1 MFMQKKRRNDA
12 FSDLR
17 TRLEE
22 YADMKDSEDGWYTSG
37 DAEQKRNFLSYYPF
51 SALRRMH
58 SFIFVKTAIIL
69 LVILLVFSLSLVKRP
84 FSAAIMQNINY
95 LATSDTDFLGLG
107 REAMPVLQ
115 RLWAGTLE
123 EGWTRAVTA
132 PAAVEQPQAK
142 IDGHPHFK
150 MPIEG
155 ETVRGFGLFEDA
167 AGNTL
172 ISYGLLLSAPGEVY
186 VYASAGGVVREIG
199 GDQQSGYTLIL
210 EHQGGMET
218 CYAYL
223 LEVLVEEQETVEQG
237 QAVART
243 GGLKTAEGAV
253 VLYFEIREHGRPLNP
268 LPLLTTF

>member
-1 MFMQKKRRNDA
+1 MFMPKKRRDAA

-22 YADMKDSEDGWYTSG
+22 YADMKDSEAGWYAGG
-37 DAEQKRNFLSYYPF
+37 DEGQKRNLLSYYPF

-58 SFIFVKTAIIL
+58 SFIALKTTIIL
-69 LVILLVFSLSLVKRP
+69 LVILLVFSLSLVNMP
-84 FSAAIMQNINY
+84 FSAAIMQNIDY
-95 LATSDTDFLGLG
+95 LVTSDTDFRSLG

-115 RLWAGTLE
+115 RLWAGTVE
-123 EGWTRAVTA
+123 EEWSRAVTA
-132 PAAVEQPQAK
+132 PAAVEQPETKQN
-142 IDGHPHFK
+142 GRPRFK

-155 ETVRGFGLFEDA
+155 EQVRGFGLFEDS
-167 AGNTL
+167 AGNTQ
-172 ISYGLLLSAPGEVY
+172 ISYGLLLSAPGETD

-210 EHQGGMET
+210 EHPGGMET

-223 LEVLVEEQETVEQG
+223 QEVLVEEQETVEQG
-237 QAVART
+237 QAVARS
-243 GGLKTAEGAV
+243 GALKTAEGAV